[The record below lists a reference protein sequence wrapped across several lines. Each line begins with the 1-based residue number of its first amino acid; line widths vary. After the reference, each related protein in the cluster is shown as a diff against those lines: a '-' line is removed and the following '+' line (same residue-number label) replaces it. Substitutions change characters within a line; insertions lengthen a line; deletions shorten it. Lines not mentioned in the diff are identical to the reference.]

1 MPSTEDALSA
11 ELIEEFVVAAHGN
24 PARVRAMHA
33 QHPGLLNQPWAKFD
47 ETALQAAA
55 HMGQREV
62 AEYLLAAGAPPTI
75 CSAAMLGRT
84 AEVADWLAADPALAR
99 ARGAHGIAVL
109 YHAALSG
116 QTAIGDLLIAHGG
129 GEDASA
135 ALHGALRFGH
145 TAMLAWLLEHG
156 ATEVNRT
163 DFAGKT
169 PLQIAVERDYL
180 EIAALLRQH
189 GATAAP

>member
-1 MPSTEDALSA
+1 VQSTEDALSA

-24 PARVRAMHA
+24 PAKVRAMHA
-33 QHPGLLNQPWAKFD
+33 QHPGLLNRPWAKFD
-47 ETALQAAA
+47 ETALQAAS

-75 CSAAMLGRT
+75 CSAAVLGRA
-84 AEVADWLAADPALAR
+84 AEVAAFLDADPGLAR
-99 ARGAHGIAVL
+99 AQGAHGIPLL

-129 GEDASA
+129 GAEASA
-135 ALHGALRFGH
+135 ALHGALRYGH
-145 TAMLAWLLEHG
+145 TAMLAWLLDHG
-156 ATEVNRT
+156 ATDVDVA

-169 PLQIAVERDYL
+169 PLQIAVERDYPA
-180 EIAALLRQH
+180 IAALLRQH
-189 GATAAP
+189 GATET